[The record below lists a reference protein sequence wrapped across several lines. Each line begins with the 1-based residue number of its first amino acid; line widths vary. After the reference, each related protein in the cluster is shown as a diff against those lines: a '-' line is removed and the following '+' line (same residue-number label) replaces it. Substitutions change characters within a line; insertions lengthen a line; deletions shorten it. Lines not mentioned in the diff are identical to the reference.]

1 VEDTLPVRRPGTLI
15 ALFLAGIFI
24 AAAVVFT
31 AATSAASQS
40 GPTLRVKAG
49 LGQGVVSVNQYP
61 GDPAFPEG
69 NTVRVAE
76 GTTVI
81 WSLGSDEP
89 HTVTFRA
96 GEPWPPVFMPQL
108 EDPARPPMMNPRLL
122 NPTVPNGPWDGTSF
136 VHMELQSPGQELRL
150 TFGRQGNFRYSC
162 LFHEEMDGYVEV
174 VAPGA
179 AGITTQAAVDEYA
192 ATHLAR
198 EHAQDAAQLIATRG
212 RANRLDGPDGTNVWF
227 VRSGTNE
234 RRGHMDIN
242 AFLPD
247 ALTVMQGDTVVWYV
261 DHVQPHTVTF
271 HPTEGGRLPFVAI
284 QLPDGQLLPAP
295 APGEAPPPEVMA
307 ALADPE
313 NAPRVV
319 MVGALPTRPSPA
331 HDGRSGYS
339 SGLFGEHP
347 LVTYPME
354 KTWALTFGAPG
365 VYQYDCEIHEVTGMK
380 GTITVVAR

>member
-1 VEDTLPVRRPGTLI
+1 MRNPGMLLGLSV
-15 ALFLAGIFI
+15 AMLSL
-24 AAAVVFT
+24 AAAALAV
-31 AATSAASQS
+31 ATHAASQT

-49 LGQGVVSVNQYP
+49 LGQGVVSVNQYA

-81 WSLGSDEP
+81 WTLGSDEF

-96 GEPWPPVFMPQL
+96 GEPWPPVFMPQP
-108 EDPARPPMMNPRLL
+108 EDPARPPMMNPRLV
-122 NPTVPNGPWDGTSF
+122 NPTIPSGPWDGTSF
-136 VHMELQSPGQELRL
+136 IHMELQAPGQELRV
-150 TFGRQGNFRYSC
+150 TFGRQGNYRYSC

-174 VAPGA
+174 VAPGT

-192 ATHLAR
+192 ASHLAR
-198 EHAQDAAQLIATRG
+198 EHGPDAAQIMASRG

-227 VRSGTNE
+227 VRAGTNE
-234 RRGHMDIN
+234 RRGHLDIQ

-247 ALTVMQGDTVVWYV
+247 ALSVYQGDAVVWYV

-271 HPTEGGRLPFVAI
+271 HPTDGPRLSFVAI

-295 APGEAPPPEVMA
+295 VPGEEPPPDILA
-307 ALADPE
+307 AFADPAA
-313 NAPRVV
+313 APRVV
-319 MVGALPTRPSPA
+319 LVGALPTRPSPV

-339 SGLFGEHP
+339 SGLVGEHP

-354 KTWALTFGAPG
+354 KSWALTFGAPG
-365 VYQYDCEIHEVTGMK
+365 VYQYVCELHEPQGMK
-380 GTITVVAR
+380 ATITVLAR